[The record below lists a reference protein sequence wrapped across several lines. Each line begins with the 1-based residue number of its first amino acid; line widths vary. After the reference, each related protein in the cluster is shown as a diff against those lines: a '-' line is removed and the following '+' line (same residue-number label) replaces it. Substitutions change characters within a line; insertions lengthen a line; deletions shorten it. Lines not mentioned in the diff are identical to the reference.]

1 MLRFLL
7 KSTAKI
13 LLVLVPDDGPG
24 THTSVFAFSEDSLKN
39 HKGHIQKKNTSPK
52 ALANCISG
60 VETLRNVWKIKN
72 KFVCEHR
79 SSTPVKQ

>member
-39 HKGHIQKKNTSPK
+39 HKGYIQKKNTSPK
-52 ALANCISG
+52 ALTNCSSFQKHQWS
-60 VETLRNVWKIKN
+60 RNIEKCLEDK
-72 KFVCEHR
+72 E
-79 SSTPVKQ
+79 